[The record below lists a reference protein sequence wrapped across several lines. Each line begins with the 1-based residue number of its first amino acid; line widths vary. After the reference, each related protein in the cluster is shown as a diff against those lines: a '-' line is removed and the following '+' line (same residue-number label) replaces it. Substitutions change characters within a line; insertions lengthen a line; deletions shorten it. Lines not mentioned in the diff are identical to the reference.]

1 MFILSGLGNGS
12 T

>member
-1 MFILSGLGNGS
+1 MFILSGANL